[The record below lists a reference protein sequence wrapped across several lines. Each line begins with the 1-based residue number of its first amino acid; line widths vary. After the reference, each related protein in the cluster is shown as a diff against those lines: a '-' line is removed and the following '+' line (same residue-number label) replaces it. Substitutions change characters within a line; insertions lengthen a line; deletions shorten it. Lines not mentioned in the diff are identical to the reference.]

1 MPGALARWRP
11 GAPGDSPIL
20 FDFLRANTVSRLKYA
35 QLHVRPRDYMPPW
48 SRASRGL
55 TLESP
60 MTLVGTASARSPI

>member
-35 QLHVRPRDYMPPW
+35 QCTFVRETTCHHG
-48 SRASRGL
+48 AEL
-55 TLESP
+55 AE
-60 MTLVGTASARSPI
+60 A